1 MLTMYLALLAAA
13 YALTAIPNTLPRRLS
28 AKLAA
33 ALSEADFTHANAL
46 RLSAECRK
54 ALKLPS
60 DNLRI
65 GLQREVEG
73 LRRSQDEKAKVRIE
87 SETAR
92 KWFGNLVRES
102 EEVTNAVRSVDLEG
116 AGTADAPA

>member
-1 MLTMYLALLAAA
+1 MLT
-13 YALTAIPNTLPRRLS
+13 TIPHTLPRRLS
-28 AKLAA
+28 TKLSARLA
-33 ALSEADFTHANAL
+33 EIDFTHSNAL

-73 LRRSQDEKAKVRIE
+73 LKRSQDEKAKVRIE

-102 EEVTNAVRSVDLEG
+102 EEVERGVRAIDLEG
-116 AGTADAPA
+116 AGSEGPPV